1 MTLAGIILG
10 AVGVI
15 FLVVGTFTGI
25 GIRRFLSA
33 AVATDGKVVGF
44 VKQSSGS
51 EGGTSTHAR
60 VEYSTAVGETV
71 TFTEKSQTFGSL
83 SIDTAV
89 PVKYDPG
96 APKKARIATTGR
108 LWAST
113 IVLAGLG
120 VALLIVGV
128 VLAVVGG

>member
-1 MTLAGIILG
+1 MTLAGIILV
-10 AVGVI
+10 AVGI
-15 FLVVGTFTGI
+15 LFLVVAVVTGM
-25 GIRRFLSA
+25 GIRRFLSS

-51 EGGTSTHAR
+51 EGGTSTHAQ
-60 VEYSTAVGETV
+60 VQYSTAAGETV

-83 SIDTAV
+83 SVDAAV

-108 LWAST
+108 LWATT

-128 VLAVVGG
+128 VLAVVGD